1 MLNLVSC
8 KLPYSRHELKTAL
21 HIFQNVTTDDVSG
34 GQNHQVF
41 AEVKIE
47 PEDDTAVYRDK
58 DFSSAQTASATV
70 SLDF

>member
-1 MLNLVSC
+1 M
-8 KLPYSRHELKTAL
+8 KTVL
-21 HIFQNVTTDDVSG
+21 HVFQNVTTESTDGVSG

>member
-1 MLNLVSC
+1 MF
-8 KLPYSRHELKTAL
+8 
-21 HIFQNVTTDDVSG
+21 FQNVTTESTDGVSG